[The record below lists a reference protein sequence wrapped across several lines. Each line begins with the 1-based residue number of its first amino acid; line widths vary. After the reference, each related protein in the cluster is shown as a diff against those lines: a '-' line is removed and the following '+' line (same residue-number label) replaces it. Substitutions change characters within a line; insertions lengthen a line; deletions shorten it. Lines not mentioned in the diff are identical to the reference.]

1 MAYRRRFRKKKE
13 ITNEAKTKVKKY
25 RNKEVYI
32 DGIKFDSQKEGDRY
46 VFLRGCEEQGVI
58 TNLELQPKFE
68 LIPSVKEEYIVHLKT
83 KDKVKT
89 RTLQLAINYKADF
102 RYKKNG
108 EEVVEDVKASPKML
122 TKEFELKAKLFFWR
136 FGKRVRLVYNAKE
149 EV

>member
-1 MAYRRRFRKKKE
+1 MAYRRRFRKKQE
-13 ITNEAKTKVKKY
+13 TIDNAKTKVKKY

-46 VFLRGCEEQGVI
+46 LFLRKCEDSGLI
-58 TNLELQPKFE
+58 TDLELQPKFE
-68 LIPSVKEEYIVHLKT
+68 LIPSVKEDYIVHLKT

-89 RTLQLAINYKADF
+89 RTVQLAINYKADF

-108 EEVVEDVKASPKML
+108 VEVVEDVKASPKML
-122 TKEFELKAKLFFWR
+122 TKEFELKFKLFFWR
-136 FGKRVRLVYNAKE
+136 FGQRIRLVYKANE